1 MTRKRNA
8 TFRSRIR
15 DARGNEPEMSTRE
28 IALAMGAGVL

>member
-8 TFRSRIR
+8 PFRPRIR

-28 IALAMGAGVL
+28 IALATGAGMR